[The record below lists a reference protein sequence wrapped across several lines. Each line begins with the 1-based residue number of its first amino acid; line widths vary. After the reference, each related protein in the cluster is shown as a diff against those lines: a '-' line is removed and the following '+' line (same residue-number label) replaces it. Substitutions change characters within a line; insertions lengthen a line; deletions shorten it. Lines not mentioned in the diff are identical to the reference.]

1 MEVGG
6 EEVTLI
12 HPEYLDVV
20 DEYQFCIRQSEKQ
33 DPHTY
38 SLLFGHGTLAA
49 IYQIQPE
56 ISYDTYNQDVSNAP
70 SATIEEIE
78 SVVYSDSFDPSSL
91 ELETCCDHWLGDGM
105 VQTCCSLDALTF
117 ASELYGSMPGATVS
131 IEIMAFPMYERAWAI
146 YRQRLS
152 TPSANPKRGM
162 WWHSDTDEQATIPAN
177 EGPKSDWKSIADNFD
192 EEIIPET
199 LDDPKSR
206 NGLKDPSS
214 EHSHASRFVLLD
226 GARMRLS
233 RSFACVAW
241 FDSGEFDLFVNQ
253 LNAVMALINGNSI
266 YVASALLSDPSIPP
280 SGTPITRVF
289 GNLGRSEMSLLVPP
303 VDPRL
308 AELDL
313 SSWKHINHSH
323 FTGRLQDCFS
333 STSLHLTFTDSE
345 DTVYLGN
352 RGLRDRQVVFLEALV
367 SIDDRGKH
375 IGDLDIL
382 SMFSKPTFEVQKSC
396 SHTPEERADV
406 LLGCRLIAIDNW
418 DEFLD
423 PPERAAIFRAN
434 GNWQARLGAA
444 AAAIQMGME
453 TLVLSAKR
461 PCLQC
466 LKMTG
471 VDMIIA

>member
-1 MEVGG
+1 
-6 EEVTLI
+6 
-12 HPEYLDVV
+12 
-20 DEYQFCIRQSEKQ
+20 
-33 DPHTY
+33 
-38 SLLFGHGTLAA
+38 
-49 IYQIQPE
+49 
-56 ISYDTYNQDVSNAP
+56 
-70 SATIEEIE
+70 
-78 SVVYSDSFDPSSL
+78 
-91 ELETCCDHWLGDGM
+91 
-105 VQTCCSLDALTF
+105 
-117 ASELYGSMPGATVS
+117 
-131 IEIMAFPMYERAWAI
+131 MAFPMYERAWAI

-206 NGLKDPSS
+206 NGLKDPSI
-214 EHSHASRFVLLD
+214 
-226 GARMRLS
+226 
-233 RSFACVAW
+233 
-241 FDSGEFDLFVNQ
+241 
-253 LNAVMALINGNSI
+253 MALINGNSI